1 MTTIHRRTR
10 AVVGGAAF
18 LLAAA
23 CSTDLEITN
32 PNNPDI
38 ERALRT
44 PDDVR
49 NIAISTINSWY
60 LASTYIE
67 PYLML
72 SVTADAL
79 SANFGNFG
87 MRFNNLQPR
96 IPYGNNS
103 AGGDRAV
110 TEQPWEQNYSTIGA
124 ANDVLRAIRVANVSL
139 GTADST
145 AKYEH
150 LAMFARAA
158 SLMNIAL
165 IFDRGFVVNEVF
177 QPGVDPNPELQPFAQ
192 VADTALKWF
201 EELIAATAGK
211 SFTYPNTVLPLSE
224 RPPAVS
230 PGNLSSSK
238 INRISNSMAALL
250 LAYTPRRAA
259 DVAAVNWAKVRALA
273 DKGIGQGSA
282 GTPFNVVVDGDG
294 GTNWFSYINYY
305 GNEPSWTRV
314 DMRIINRM
322 DPSQPAVYAGTVAP
336 PGTSPDAR
344 YTSDYQRCPCDGTA
358 VVIGDPGRGI
368 YMQSYFSHLRYRDH
382 SRLTSGGAPES
393 AVPYLLAAESDLV
406 LAEALIRT
414 GGDLN
419 LAATLI
425 NRSRVTRGNLP
436 AAAGSEGAAA
446 LLGYI
451 DYERDIELLNSS
463 GFDHFRRRHVDG
475 LQAGTARHLPIPAKE
490 LETLQLP
497 IYTFGGVGL
506 PEM

>member
-1 MTTIHRRTR
+1 MMISHRWTRTV
-10 AVVGGAAF
+10 AGGVA
-18 LLAAA
+18 LALSAA
-23 CSTDLEITN
+23 CSTDLDIAN

-44 PDDVR
+44 PEDVR

-79 SANFGNFG
+79 TANFGNFG

-96 IPYGNNS
+96 IPYGNSS

-124 ANDVLRAIRVANVSL
+124 ANDVLRAIRVGNVSL
-139 GTADST
+139 GNADST

-158 SLMNIAL
+158 SLMNVAL
-165 IFDRGFVVNEVF
+165 IFDRGFVVNENF
-177 QPGVDPNPELQPFAQ
+177 KPGVDPNPSLQPYQA
-192 VADTALKWF
+192 VADTALKWL
-201 EELIAATAGK
+201 EELAAATAGK
-211 SFTYPNTVLPLSE
+211 SYAYASAVLPLSE
-224 RPPAVS
+224 RPPATS

-238 INRISNSMAALL
+238 LNRMANTMAALL

-259 DVAAVNWAKVRALA
+259 DVAGVNWAKVRTLA
-273 DKGIGQGSA
+273 DKGIGTGSA
-282 GTPFNVVVDGDG
+282 GAPFNVVVDGDG

-314 DMRIINRM
+314 DMRLINRM
-322 DPSQPAVYAGTVAP
+322 DPSQPAVFTGTIAPAGS
-336 PGTSPDAR
+336 SPDAR
-344 YTSDYQRCPCDGTA
+344 YTSDYERCPCDATSA
-358 VVIGDPGRGI
+358 VIGDPGRGI
-368 YMQSYFSHLRYRDH
+368 YMQSYFSHKRYRDH
-382 SRLTSGGAPES
+382 SRTTSGGAPDTP
-393 AVPYLLAAESDLV
+393 VPYLLAAESDLV

-414 GGDLN
+414 GGDKN

-436 AAAGSEGAAA
+436 AATGAESDAT

-451 DYERDIELLNSS
+451 DYERDIELLNTN

-475 LQAGTARHLPIPAKE
+475 LQAGTVRHLPIPAKE

-506 PEM
+506 PDM